1 MMCPCAPPRLHQ
13 MSQRSQVTCRP
24 TYSLQ
29 ARGQGWVVC
38 PAIAARG
45 CCCQAQWRRWHGCA
59 VPVPQNRGCAGAEGG
74 WAGTLAPLPC
84 QHPPSTIGWVQVGE
98 ALTHPP
104 RQLLLFWWAVRAGG
118 LRGCAVQR
126 CPAPVCSL
134 PSPPPHPTSPKRNGR
149 RCLTRLWLG
158 CCGREVLGA
167 EGAVWLQG
175 GGAPWPPQ
183 APARSKPVQ

>member
-1 MMCPCAPPRLHQ
+1 MPPHIQPASAWPRVGGVPRHCCQRLLLPGAVAAVARLCRAGAPEPWLR
-13 MSQRSQVTCRP
+13 RCRGRV
-24 TYSLQ
+24 
-29 ARGQGWVVC
+29 ARG
-38 PAIAARG
+38 RM
-45 CCCQAQWRRWHGCA
+45 
-59 VPVPQNRGCAGAEGG
+59 
-74 WAGTLAPLPC
+74 APLPC